1 MELDMS
7 AENTPSQRRGLVANL
22 INSWRSGIRPDAKQC
37 ITEFDWLRDDKSAVI
52 DLAYEEY
59 CLRTEAGESID
70 TSQFCG
76 LFSSVFQESLY
87 RRIDVHCMISED
99 LQPEY
104 GLEDE
109 LIPGF
114 EIVRQIGR
122 GSFAVVYEA
131 LELRLGMRRVVLK
144 VTSLGDRE
152 ARILGQLDHVGIM
165 PVHSVFDIPDG
176 RSAICMPF
184 LGTETLGNTI
194 RRIGPLPVST
204 ALRFAI
210 GIAIALEHAHSRHVL
225 HLDLKPHNILID
237 ENDHPVLM
245 DFNLASDRLTKH
257 SHVGGTLHY
266 MAPEQLKSLV
276 LKHGKVRAL
285 SEKSDVYSF
294 GVMLFEMIMGHR
306 PFECTDVMADSFEQ
320 ARILVQQQL
329 SSERVV
335 NLLHRHTTHA
345 VSSVISRCLSYSP
358 EDRYRT
364 VGELLVDLNRQFSI
378 TARIGRWLNR
388 KPSPPVPNN
397 LCSNH
402 PTIKI
407 QDHGNKP

>member
-1 MELDMS
+1 
-7 AENTPSQRRGLVANL
+7 
-22 INSWRSGIRPDAKQC
+22 
-37 ITEFDWLRDDKSAVI
+37 
-52 DLAYEEY
+52 
-59 CLRTEAGESID
+59 
-70 TSQFCG
+70 
-76 LFSSVFQESLY
+76 
-87 RRIDVHCMISED
+87 MISED
-99 LQPEY
+99 LQPDY
-104 GLEDE
+104 VVGSA

-131 LELRLGMRRVVLK
+131 LELRLGMRRVAIK

-184 LGTETLGNTI
+184 LGTDTLGSTI
-194 RRIGPLPVST
+194 RRVGPLPMST
-204 ALRFAI
+204 VLRFAT
-210 GIAIALEHAHSRHVL
+210 AIAHALQHAHSRHVL

-237 ENDHPVLM
+237 QDDRSILM

-276 LKHGKVRAL
+276 LKHGKTQSL
-285 SEKSDVYSF
+285 SAKSDVYSF

-306 PFECTDVMADSFEQ
+306 PFERTDVMADSFEQ
-320 ARILVQQQL
+320 ARVLVQQQL

-335 NLLHRHTTHA
+335 GLLRRHTSNGI
-345 VSSVISRCLSYSP
+345 SSIVSRCLAYLP
-358 EDRYRT
+358 EDRYQS
-364 VGELLVDLNRQFSI
+364 VDALLFDLNRQLSVQ
-378 TARIGRWLNR
+378 ARIGRWLNR
-388 KPSPPVPNN
+388 KPSPPVPKD
-397 LCSNH
+397 LCSTH

-407 QDHGNKP
+407 QSHGNRR

>member
-1 MELDMS
+1 MEVDMS
-7 AENTPSQRRGLVANL
+7 AESTPSQRQGLVANL
-22 INSWRSGIRPDAKQC
+22 ISSWRSGIRPDAKQC
-37 ITEFDWLRDDKSAVI
+37 ITKFDWLRDDKSAVI

-59 CLRTEAGESID
+59 CLRTEAGESVD

-99 LQPEY
+99 LQPDYVVESA
-104 GLEDE
+104 

-122 GSFAVVYEA
+122 GSFEVVYEA
-131 LELRLGMRRVVLK
+131 LELRLGMRRVAIK

-184 LGTETLGNTI
+184 LGTDTLGSTI
-194 RRIGPLPVST
+194 RRVGPLSMPT
-204 ALRFAI
+204 TLRFAI
-210 GIAIALEHAHSRHVL
+210 EIAQALQHAHSRHVL

-237 ENDHPVLM
+237 QYDRPILM

-276 LKHGKVRAL
+276 LKHGKTRSL

-306 PFECTDVMADSFEQ
+306 PFECTDVMADSFEH
-320 ARILVQQQL
+320 ARVLVQQQL
-329 SSERVV
+329 SSERVI
-335 NLLHRHTTHA
+335 NLLRRHTSNGI
-345 VSSVISRCLSYSP
+345 SSIISRCLAYLP
-358 EDRYRT
+358 DARYQS
-364 VGELLVDLNRQFSI
+364 VGALLVDLNHQLSFRSRF
-378 TARIGRWLNR
+378 GRWLNR
-388 KPSPPVPNN
+388 KPSPPVPKD
-397 LCSNH
+397 LCSTH

-407 QDHGNKP
+407 QDHGSKR